1 MIDSLKG
8 MKDMD
13 KTVKRFG
20 VMRKDLGKKD
30 GQTKKRVDEWN
41 ANLKTFHE
49 KNKDQVNLLDAI
61 QRGEAKGMGGVGS
74 STRDYFGMIVA
85 RMAKDI
91 EDLVRICQ

>member
-1 MIDSLKG
+1 
-8 MKDMD
+8 
-13 KTVKRFG
+13 
-20 VMRKDLGKKD
+20 
-30 GQTKKRVDEWN
+30 
-41 ANLKTFHE
+41 
-49 KNKDQVNLLDAI
+49 LLDAI